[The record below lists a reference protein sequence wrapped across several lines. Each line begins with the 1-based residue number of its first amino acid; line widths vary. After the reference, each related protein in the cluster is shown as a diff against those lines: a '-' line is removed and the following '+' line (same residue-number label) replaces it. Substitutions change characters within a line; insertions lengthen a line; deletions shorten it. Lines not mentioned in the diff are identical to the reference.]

1 MIELTIE
8 QHSSALA
15 DPQTPQRVLDPV
27 SKQIFVLL
35 PEETYEQVCRRLLA
49 EGSDEID
56 IGRLVED
63 AMADYDVDDPL
74 LASYQTMSIF

>member
-27 SKQIFVLL
+27 SKQIVVLL

-49 EGSDEID
+49 DGSDEID
-56 IGRLVED
+56 VGQLIED